1 MEVLD
6 ELKELALAELK
17 KLVKKDSLNPAE
29 VDAATK
35 TVCLIEKID
44 KIQNGSYDSE
54 EGYSNRRGR
63 NPVNGR
69 YMSMTRGYSGHSIK
83 DRMVS
88 KLEAMMDEARSDYE
102 REAIEEWIRKL
113 EN

>member
-1 MEVLD
+1 MEVLN
-6 ELKELALAELK
+6 ELKALVETEIK
-17 KLVKKDSLNPAE
+17 KLTKKETLNPAE
-29 VDAATK
+29 IDAAK
-35 TVCLIEKID
+35 KAVDLLEKID
-44 KIQNGSYDSE
+44 KIQNDCYDD
-54 EGYSNRRGR
+54 EGYSERRGR
-63 NPVNGR
+63 NPMNGR
-69 YMSMTRGYSGHSIK
+69 YMSMHRGYSGHSIK

>member
-17 KLVKKDSLNPAE
+17 KLVKKESLNPAE
-29 VDAATK
+29 VESATK
-35 TVCLIEKID
+35 AVCLIEKID
-44 KIQNGSYDSE
+44 KIQNGSSDD
-54 EGYSNRRGR
+54 EGYSSRRGR
-63 NPVNGR
+63 NPMNGR
-69 YMSMTRGYSGHSIK
+69 YMSMNRGYSGHSIK

-88 KLEAMMDEARSDYE
+88 KLETMMDEARSDYE

>member
-1 MEVLD
+1 MEVLE
-6 ELKELALAELK
+6 ELKTLVETEIK
-17 KLVKKDSLNPAE
+17 KLTKKESLNPAE
-29 VDAATK
+29 IDAATK
-35 TVCLIEKID
+35 AVCLIEKID
-44 KIQNGSYDSE
+44 EIQNGSYDD
-54 EGYSNRRGR
+54 EGYSSRRGR
-63 NPVNGR
+63 NPMNGR
-69 YMSMTRGYSGHSIK
+69 YMSMRRGYSGHSIK